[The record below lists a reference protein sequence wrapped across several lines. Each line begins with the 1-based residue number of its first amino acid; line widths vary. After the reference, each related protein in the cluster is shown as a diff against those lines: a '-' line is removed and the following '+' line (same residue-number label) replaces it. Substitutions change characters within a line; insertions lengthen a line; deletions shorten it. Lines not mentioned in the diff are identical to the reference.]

1 MTVEESILGAR
12 NRALA
17 AIQRDNSDYGI
28 GLESGVEKI
37 GEKWF
42 VSCWCVVINKEGKEG
57 IGSSARLELSEK
69 IMKYLL
75 EGIELADSMGILTGR
90 NDVKYTDGVMGILTN
105 GVLPRDRTIE
115 QGIIFAFAPFI
126 SDEKFW

>member
-1 MTVEESILGAR
+1 MSVEESITGAR

-17 AIQRDNSDYGI
+17 AIERDNSDYGI

-37 GEKWF
+37 GDKWF
-42 VSCWCVVINKEGKEG
+42 VSCWCVVVNKEGKEG

-105 GVLPRDRTIE
+105 GILPRDKTIE
-115 QGIIFAFAPFI
+115 HGILFAFAPFI
-126 SDEKFW
+126 SDKQFW